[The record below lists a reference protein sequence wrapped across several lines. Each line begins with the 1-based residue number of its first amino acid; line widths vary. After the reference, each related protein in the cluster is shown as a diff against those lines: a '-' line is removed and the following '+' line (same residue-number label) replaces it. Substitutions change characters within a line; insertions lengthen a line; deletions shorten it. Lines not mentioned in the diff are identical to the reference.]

1 MATEI
6 RPIDE
11 VRSTLT
17 KMENELK
24 SVLPSYISPAKFQ
37 QVVVTALQ
45 LNPSLLSLDRQS
57 LYSACLNCASDGLI
71 PNGKEAALVPFKGKV
86 SYMPMVGGILKLI
99 RNSGELATVDACTVH
114 EKDFYESYVDQTGP
128 KFKHVKARGERG
140 VPILTFAYALTKDGA
155 VYHEEITE
163 EELNTIKSKAN
174 DKFSAWQGEFAD
186 EMKRKTVLKRLSK
199 RLPKSTD
206 LERVIERDNEIYDL
220 EVPEKQPETTSSK
233 LADAVTPKQEVE
245 EAQVVPPEPKKPE
258 HSTTSELQ
266 NGNKEVRGLIEKLD
280 KKQSEPGATKQWMK
294 FGCKIA
300 EKWYSTFDKTLWKDV
315 EFFADKRVLVILEY
329 VEKPYKTKDGGSAIS
344 NEIISIKPQTLED
357 VNDDIQFSD
366 NQSPI

>member
-1 MATEI
+1 MAQEI

-45 LNPSLLSLDRQS
+45 LNPTLLTLDRQS

-71 PNGKEAALVPFKGKV
+71 PNGKESALVPFKGKV

-128 KFKHVKARGERG
+128 KFKHVKARGDRG
-140 VPILTFAYALTKDGA
+140 NPMLTFAYALTKDGS

-163 EELNTIKSKAN
+163 EEIKVIAKKGN
-174 DKFSAWQGEFAD
+174 EKFSAWQGEFID
-186 EMKRKTVLKRLSK
+186 EMRRKTVLKRLAK

-206 LERVIERDNEIYDL
+206 LERVIERDNEIFDM
-220 EVPEKQPETTSSK
+220 EVPHAEPPTTSSK
-233 LADAVTPKQEVE
+233 LSEAVAPQPQAEEAVTTPVQQEQPYNTVTPDGRLIAKGLIDKLDIKQS
-245 EAQVVPPEPKKPE
+245 PEGAPKKW
-258 HSTTSELQ
+258 
-266 NGNKEVRGLIEKLD
+266 
-280 KKQSEPGATKQWMK
+280 TKFSCMI
-294 FGCKIA
+294 GD
-300 EKWYSTFDKTLWKDV
+300 KWYSTFSEAIYKKIA
-315 EFFADKRVLVILEY
+315 EFADNRVLVNLEY
-329 VEKPYKTKDGGSAIS
+329 KDKVVSGVTYYEVVDVKAQVAGVDVE
-344 NEIISIKPQTLED
+344 
-357 VNDDIQFSD
+357 V
-366 NQSPI
+366 PI